1 MAVWLYS
8 KLRTPWNIRLSR
20 GSSLD
25 VLPVRTPV
33 EGVQI
38 AAKVLSL
45 YPILSITSTGHD
57 FHRSPRLELSGR
69 RPTIRR
75 GRFHSFRFQRR
86 IRVLPGVHVNLSLS
100 GIGVSVGPRGL
111 HAGVTARGQRYVS
124 AGLPGTG
131 LSVRQYSPV
140 NGSPRLSFWPLVIA
154 AAILAVLLAVAV
166 R

>member
-1 MAVWLYS
+1 M
-8 KLRTPWNIRLSR
+8 
-20 GSSLD
+20 
-25 VLPVRTPV
+25 
-33 EGVQI
+33 
-38 AAKVLSL
+38 
-45 YPILSITSTGHD
+45 
-57 FHRSPRLELSGR
+57 R
-69 RPTIRR
+69 RA
-75 GRFHSFRFQRR
+75 RFPGLRFQRR

-140 NGSPRLSFWPLVIA
+140 NSTPKLSFWPLAIA
-154 AAILAVLLAVAV
+154 LAVLAALFAIATM

>member
-1 MAVWLYS
+1 M
-8 KLRTPWNIRLSR
+8 
-20 GSSLD
+20 
-25 VLPVRTPV
+25 
-33 EGVQI
+33 
-38 AAKVLSL
+38 
-45 YPILSITSTGHD
+45 
-57 FHRSPRLELSGR
+57 
-69 RPTIRR
+69 RR
-75 GRFHSFRFQRR
+75 GRFHGFRFQRR

-140 NGSPRLSFWPLVIA
+140 NSTPKLRFWPLAIG
-154 AAILAVLLAVAV
+154 AAILVVLLAVAV